1 MTFEVKD
8 EALREAAGK
17 GMDDFIAVIVDA
29 IKKGVRGRRT
39 LCRDYA
45 KANSRPDNALSLYN
59 AS

>member
-29 IKKGVRGRRT
+29 IKKGVGG
-39 LCRDYA
+39 
-45 KANSRPDNALSLYN
+45 
-59 AS
+59 